1 MTGNGRATARE
12 LLERLRHVEIRR
24 PWAAPDVLEQRP
36 FRLLILTTTGV
47 LGVLALVS
55 AFVLLQFVLASGV
68 GFGVDFH
75 QYLDHVARWQ
85 ATGQLYLPRQLA
97 GPTTVMDGDPL
108 YPPTVLWLLLP
119 FRVLPEPIWWL
130 IPLPIIAWT
139 LIRLR
144 PAPWTWPLLALI
156 ALWPRTPALI
166 YYGNPGMWMVALI
179 CLALWRPWAGP
190 LILLKPSLAPFAL
203 LGFGRR
209 SWFIALAVVVAASIP
224 FGSLWLDYLTV
235 LRNSNVPLTYSLLD
249 LPLALAPVIAFVGRT
264 RDLGGNERA

>member
-1 MTGNGRATARE
+1 MSNGGMTDAI
-12 LLERLRHVEIRR
+12 LERLRTFEIRR
-24 PWAAPDVLEQRP
+24 PWAAPNILQQRGY
-36 FRLLILTTTGV
+36 RMLILITTGV
-47 LGVLALVS
+47 IGSLALLS
-55 AFVLLQFVLASGV
+55 AVYLFQIVYGNRV
-68 GFGVDFH
+68 GIGVDFH
-75 QYLDHVARWQ
+75 QYLDHFARWQ

-108 YPPTVLWLLLP
+108 YPPTILLLLAP
-119 FRVLPEPIWWL
+119 FRVLPEFLWWA

-144 PAPWTWPLLALI
+144 PAPWTWPLLAII
-156 ALWPRTPALI
+156 AFWPRTPALI
-166 YYGNPGMWMVALI
+166 LYGNPGMWMVALI
-179 CLALWRPWAGP
+179 CLALNHAWAGP

-209 SWFIALAVVVAASIP
+209 SWFVALAVVILVSIP

-249 LPLALAPVIAFVGRT
+249 LPLTLAPVIAYLGRRRNLDGSR
-264 RDLGGNERA
+264 RD